1 MRKRC
6 KNRQLPADATTAFLN
21 FSSAA
26 THFIASSLH
35 RKTDTMKLSTFPR
48 IRITHGPTPLE
59 FMPRLT
65 EALDGPNLYIKRDDC
80 TGLGT
85 GGNKTRKLE
94 FLMAD
99 ALAQNADTIITQGAT
114 QSNHA
119 RQTVA
124 IAAKLGLRCEI
135 LLEDRTGST
144 LDEYKHSGN
153 VFLDHLYGACVR
165 EVPGGTDMNAA
176 MEMRAGEL
184 RVKGRRPYIIP
195 GGGSNAIGALGY
207 VVCALEMVDQFNNLG
222 LDVSHVVHATGSAGT
237 QAGLLAG
244 LQGTR
249 SLINVLG
256 IGVRAP
262 KEAQETNVFNL
273 AVKTAELLGVPGA
286 VARDSVV
293 ANCDYVGGGYGVPTD
308 GMVEAVTM
316 LARLEGILLDPVYSG
331 KGMAGL
337 IDLCRK
343 GFFKKGQNVVFVHTG
358 GAVALYAYTQ
368 AFKDL
373 QPV

>member
-1 MRKRC
+1 
-6 KNRQLPADATTAFLN
+6 
-21 FSSAA
+21 
-26 THFIASSLH
+26 
-35 RKTDTMKLSTFPR
+35 MKLSTFPR

-65 EALDGPNLYIKRDDC
+65 EALGGPNLYVKRDDC

-99 ALAQNADTIITQGAT
+99 ALALNADTIITQGAT

-119 RQTVA
+119 RQTAA

-135 LLEDRTGST
+135 LLEDRTGSKV
-144 LDEYKHSGN
+144 DEYKHSGN
-153 VFLDHLYGACVR
+153 VFLDHLYGAHVR
-165 EVPGGTDMNAA
+165 ELPGGANMNAA

-195 GGGSNAIGALGY
+195 GGGSNPIGALGY

-249 SLINVLG
+249 SLIPVLG
-256 IGVRAP
+256 IGVRAA
-262 KEAQETNVFNL
+262 KEAQETSVFNL

-286 VARDSVV
+286 VPRESVV
-293 ANCDYVGGGYGVPTD
+293 ANCDYVGGGYGIPTP

-343 GFFKKGQNVVFVHTG
+343 GFFKKDENVVFVHTG

-368 AFKDL
+368 AFQDL